1 MKKNKVFREM
11 LQDGSVIRIVG
22 AHDGLSAQLGARA
35 GFDGIWASGLEI
47 STSYGVPDA
56 NILTMSQYLERACEM
71 NDAVDIPVMADCD
84 TGYGN
89 SNNVIHMVRK
99 YEAAGISAV
108 CIEDKKFPK
117 VNSFIPGKQDLI
129 SVSEFVGKIMAA
141 KSVQIDPDFMVVA
154 RVEALIAGHGMA
166 EAVRRAE
173 AYRNAGADAILIHS
187 KSPTPDEIFEFSR
200 IWDRRLPLVVVPT
213 TYYKTTAS
221 EFQKA
226 GMNIVIYAN
235 QGIRASVAAVESVLA
250 EICRNGSTAT
260 VEDKISPMKHI
271 FELQGMPEMK
281 ASEKEFLLSER
292 EKVSAIIIAAGDHLE
307 EDTMKDISS
316 EIPISMLDV
325 NGKPLLQR
333 QLETF
338 HKSFIGDV
346 HVVGGYKKELIN
358 VDGINLIENNDFAST
373 GILHS
378 LMCAADRMDSKV
390 VVTYGDIFFENVV
403 LELLIKNPNEITLLV
418 DSAFRGKTNAKP
430 KALDFVI
437 TDSEP
442 VSTKR
447 KLVEN
452 ETQKLARI
460 GCMIDPDKAHYEF
473 PGIMVLSKNGAKV
486 FKEVYADCLEKY
498 SGKPFQEAAV
508 FEKAGLADLLQEIHD
523 RGYPVSCKE
532 INSGWLEIH
541 SIEDYKLACSLIK

>member
-1 MKKNKVFREM
+1 MRKNKIFREM
-11 LQDGSVIRIVG
+11 LQDGSVIRVVG

-47 STSYGVPDA
+47 STSFGVPDA

-71 NDAVDIPVMADCD
+71 NDAVDIPIMADCD

-141 KSVQIDPDFMVVA
+141 KSVQTDPDFMVVA

-187 KSPTPDEIFEFSR
+187 KSPTPDEILEFSA

-213 TYYKTTAS
+213 TYYKTTTSAFK
-221 EFQKA
+221 EA
-226 GMNIVIYAN
+226 GMDIVIYAN
-235 QGIRASVAAVESVLA
+235 QGIRASVAAVESVLT
-250 EICRNGSTAT
+250 EIYKNGSTET

-281 ASEKEFLLSER
+281 ASEKEFLRSER

-358 VDGINLIENNDFAST
+358 VDGINLVENNDYKST

-378 LMCAADRMDSKV
+378 LMCAADHMDSKV
-390 VVTYGDIFFENVV
+390 VVTYGDIFFENMV

-418 DSAFRGKTNAKP
+418 DSSFRGRTNTKQ
-430 KALDFVI
+430 KMLDFVI

-442 VSTKR
+442 VSGKR

-452 ETQKLARI
+452 GAKRLARI
-460 GCMIDPDKAHYEF
+460 GGKIASDQAHYEF
-473 PGIMVLSKNGAKV
+473 PGVMVLSQKGVKI
-486 FKEVYADCLEKY
+486 FKDIYEDCQCAYA
-498 SGKPFQEAAV
+498 GKPFQEAAV

-523 RGYPVSCKE
+523 RGYAISCQE

-541 SIEDYKLACSLIK
+541 SLEDYKLACSLIK